1 MSKQEKRK
9 GWEKKRKIIDGKGVG
24 EKRKRCDRESETLR
38 VSLSGTLRKVIKF
51 EPKHKTLIYTKKSV
65 QTKDPRV
72 LLGFALMRYGLVY

>member
-9 GWEKKRKIIDGKGVG
+9 GWEKKRKIGGKGVG
-24 EKRKRCDRESETLR
+24 EKGKRYDRESETLR

-51 EPKHKTLIYTKKSV
+51 EPKHKSLIYTKKSV

-72 LLGFALMRYGLVY
+72 LLGVALMRYGLVY